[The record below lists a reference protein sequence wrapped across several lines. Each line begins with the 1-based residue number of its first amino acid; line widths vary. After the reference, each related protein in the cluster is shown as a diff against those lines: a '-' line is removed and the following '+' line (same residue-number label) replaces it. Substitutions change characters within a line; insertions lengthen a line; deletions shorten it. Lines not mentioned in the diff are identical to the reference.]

1 MFAGFEI
8 VVLFLLVL
16 AICWIILPFAIIGT
30 KHRLDLI
37 LAEQRRTN
45 VLLAALTK
53 RKPEPPAVQGT
64 TLVPR

>member
-1 MFAGFEI
+1 MAAFAGLSALVF
-8 VVLFLLVL
+8 VVL
-16 AICWIILPFAIIGT
+16 AIIPVVCWVILPFAIIGT

-53 RKPEPPAVQGT
+53 RKPEPPAVQSK
-64 TLVPR
+64 P

>member
-1 MFAGFEI
+1 MAAFAGLSALVF
-8 VVLFLLVL
+8 VVL
-16 AICWIILPFAIIGT
+16 AIIVVVCWVILPFAIIGT

-53 RKPEPPAVQGT
+53 RKPEPPAVQSK
-64 TLVPR
+64 P

>member
-1 MFAGFEI
+1 MAAFAGLSALVI
-8 VVLFLLVL
+8 VVLAIVL
-16 AICWIILPFAIIGT
+16 IICWVILPFAIIGT

-53 RKPEPPAVQGT
+53 RKPEPPAVQSI
-64 TLVPR
+64 P